1 MFKYY
6 NMNQLVLPLDLEI
19 KLQEND
25 IAFHIHHLVESIPD
39 EAFQPFLRNT
49 GCPAYHPRMMLKMI
63 LCAYSQS
70 VFSGRKMEALL
81 KDSIRMMWLAQGYE
95 PSYRTINRF
104 RVHPE
109 VKELIRQCFVQFR
122 CQLVEEKLIDQ
133 EAIFI
138 DGTKIEANANKFTFV
153 WKKSIEKYNQNLIEK
168 SNQLYNELLEK
179 EIIPE
184 MERENEGELSVE
196 ELAQMVQQV
205 DEVIKEYDQKIETSP
220 DATERKA
227 LRSERKYPKQA
238 YKQLIDFILRKQKYQ
253 KDLDILGERNSYSK
267 TDQDA
272 TFMRMK
278 DDYMKNGQLKAGYN
292 VQIATEGQYA
302 LAYSIFPNPTD
313 TRTLIPFLN
322 KIEKDYFPLPK
333 YIVADAGYGSEQ
345 NYEDILSNRKCEA
358 LIPYTMYE
366 KEQKKKYKQNPF
378 HPDNWMYDE
387 ESDTYI
393 CPNQQRVTFRYRS
406 VRTDK
411 TGFKREL
418 KIYEC
423 ENCSG
428 CPFRSSCTKAKEGNH
443 RKVMVNEKW
452 EQQKEYVRAKLSE
465 EKAGSIFRQRKMDVE
480 PVFGFLKAN
489 LRFTRFSVRGKS
501 KVENEMGI
509 ALMAVNLRKYTANK
523 DQLTK
528 NNGDKWKKENLSQL
542 KFSFFLSRS

>member
-49 GCPAYHPRMMLKMI
+49 GCPAYHPRMMLKII

-70 VFSGRKMEALL
+70 VFSGRKIEALL

-465 EKAGSIFRQRKMDVE
+465 EKAGSIFRQRKIDVE

-528 NNGDKWKKENLSQL
+528 NNGYKWKKENLSQL